1 MKILPL
7 HSLLV
12 TEDEK
17 KARAK
22 ATSPVFSVTLKDA
35 ELLESTHARF
45 IVKVNGNPMPDVQ
58 L

>member
-1 MKILPL
+1 M
-7 HSLLV
+7 SD
-12 TEDEK
+12 EEK

-22 ATSPVFSVTLKDA
+22 ATSPVFSVQLKDA

-45 IVKVNGNPMPDVQ
+45 LVKVNGNPIPEVQ